1 METDHGDDLAADEA
15 NVAAEGLRLL
25 PAAAETQQAG
35 TGESDGEEDTSVC
48 TMTSAMHV
56 PPPRDATDG
65 TQPQLTREER
75 ELARLL
81 SEQLRLQQQV
91 IAFRA
96 AAQTNPQIGY
106 HVEVLQAQMA
116 EQQQQ
121 QRHQEAAA
129 EEDKAV
135 GAAEVTADAAAV
147 AAAESTA
154 AGGGPAR
161 DAAEERLVHPA
172 CA

>member
-1 METDHGDDLAADEA
+1 
-15 NVAAEGLRLL
+15 
-25 PAAAETQQAG
+25 
-35 TGESDGEEDTSVC
+35 
-48 TMTSAMHV
+48 MHV

-75 ELARLL
+75 ELSRLL

-116 EQQQQ
+116 EQQQQQQQQQ